1 MGAWGSQT
9 FENDTAIDWLADFVE
24 VGELEMIQET
34 LETAIEGDDEPV
46 DVDVACEALAAC
58 EVLAHLNGKHG
69 GEHSTTPELDAW
81 IKGFRKKAPASLYKL
96 AGKAVERVLDEE
108 SELRLLWE
116 DAGDEGWLNGVKDL
130 QARLKV

>member
-9 FENDTAIDWLADFVE
+9 FENDTALDWVADFVE
-24 VGELEMIQET
+24 IGELEMIQET

-58 EVLAHLNGKHG
+58 EVLAHLNGKPG

-81 IKGFRKKAPASLYKL
+81 IKGFRKKAPAALYKL
-96 AGKAVERVLDEE
+96 AGKAIERVLDEE

-116 DAGDEGWLNGVKDL
+116 DAGDNGWIKDVKDL

>member
-58 EVLAHLNGKHG
+58 EVLAHLN
-69 GEHSTTPELDAW
+69 AW

-96 AGKAVERVLDEE
+96 AGKAVERVMDEE

-116 DAGDEGWLNGVKDL
+116 DAGDEAWLNDVKDL
-130 QARLKV
+130 HARLKV